1 MAPARFLLA
10 CIRELLRG
18 GRAYWAALAVLVAV
32 AGIGVRAYAMQLE
45 RGLTVTGM
53 GDEVLWGVYI
63 SNFAYLVGIAAAAV
77 MLVIPAYIFHHVE
90 AKRLVLIAEGVAVS
104 ACVMALLFVVVDLG
118 RPERAFLLVPG
129 LGSLNLPS
137 SMLAWDVLVVPGYLA
152 LNLCVPAVVLYRR
165 YHGRP
170 VPERGLFPVVVLTM
184 FWAIALHT
192 VTAFLF
198 SSVVARP
205 FWHTALL
212 GPRFLASAFASG
224 PAFLVIALALLE
236 WRAGLDVP
244 RAVVRLLAV
253 ITTVALQVNLVMLV
267 AEAFTELYRP
277 TEHSASAVY
286 LFFGL
291 GEADALVP
299 WMRASIAMQV
309 VAVAILMIA
318 PLRNR
323 MPTLLAACALTAVGV
338 WIEKGMGLIVPGF
351 VPSPLGEV
359 VEYAPTAIEIQVC
372 LGIWALGFLVFTLL
386 AKVAI
391 AIDQGRL
398 AAAQRVS
405 T

>member
-1 MAPARFLLA
+1 M
-10 CIRELLRG
+10 
-18 GRAYWAALAVLVAV
+18 LAVPIAL
-32 AGIGVRAYAMQLE
+32 GVRAYATQLRE
-45 RGLTVTGM
+45 GLAVTGM

-77 MLVIPAYIFHHVE
+77 MLVIPAYIFHDKE
-90 AKRLVLIAEGVAVS
+90 AKRLVLIAEGVAVA
-104 ACVMALLFVVVDLG
+104 ACLMALLFVVVDLG
-118 RPERAFLLVPG
+118 HPERALWLVPG

-137 SMLAWDVLVVPGYLA
+137 SMLAWDVLVVPGYFA
-152 LNLCVPAVVLYRR
+152 LNLAVPAVVLYRR

-170 VPERGLFPVVVLTM
+170 VPERWLFPVVVLTM
-184 FWAIALHT
+184 FWAVALHT

-198 SSVVARP
+198 SSDVARP

-224 PAFLVIALALLE
+224 PAFLIIVLLLAY
-236 WRAGLDVP
+236 WRTGLDVP
-244 RAVVRLLAV
+244 PGVVRLLAV
-253 ITTVALQVNLVMLV
+253 ITTVALQVNLVMLA
-267 AEAFTELYRP
+267 AEAFTELYRE

-299 WMRASIAMQV
+299 WIRTSIAMQLF
-309 VAVAILMIA
+309 AVTLLMIE
-318 PLRNR
+318 PLRR
-323 MPTLLAACALTAVGV
+323 RTPTMILACVLTAVGV

-351 VPSPLGEV
+351 VPTPLGEV
-359 VEYAPTAIEIQVC
+359 VEYAPSAVEVQVC
-372 LGIWALGFLVFTLL
+372 FGIWAIGAVTFILL

-398 AAAQRVS
+398 AAAARVS